1 MLVDNKKKLPEL
13 NEEELADKELEDVS
27 GGHIEI
33 AEDEAT
39 ASAEKKIVTNGLTSN
54 GRGHWA

>member
-13 NEEELADKELEDVS
+13 NEGELADKELEDVS
-27 GGHIEI
+27 GGQIELV
-33 AEDEAT
+33 EGEAT
-39 ASAEKKIVTNGLTSN
+39 VSAEKKIVTNGISGS